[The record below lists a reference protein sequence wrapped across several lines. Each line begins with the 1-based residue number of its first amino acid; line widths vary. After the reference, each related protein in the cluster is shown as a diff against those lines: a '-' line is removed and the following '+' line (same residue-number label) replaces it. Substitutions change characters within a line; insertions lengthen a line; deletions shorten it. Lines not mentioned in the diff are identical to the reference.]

1 MKFVKV
7 VEKPVLQK
15 MTRLHERTLSD
26 FAAAKSAT
34 APNAKTMMNDFQIKG
49 FERPQP
55 RIIIERN
62 DSAAHV
68 VGNNMLI
75 SFNTNGK
82 ASTGHRIP
90 DNRSTG
96 NTIGMTSCIA

>member
-1 MKFVKV
+1 MKFARV
-7 VEKPVLQK
+7 VGKPVLQK
-15 MTRLHERTLSD
+15 TIPLHERTLID
-26 FAAAKSAT
+26 LTAAKSAT
-34 APNAKTMMNDFQIKG
+34 APNAKMIRNDFQIKG

-68 VGNNMLI
+68 VGNNMLN
-75 SFNTNGK
+75 SFSPSGK

-90 DNRSTG
+90 DSRSAG
-96 NTIGMTSCIA
+96 KIIGMTSCIA